1 MNRTAEGTAAIPGE
15 ERVVEAEEPKY
26 TADRSSLMIF
36 RGIHDGAAGFSRL
49 LERPEEMEWMLEQ
62 LELAVVVADRDGA
75 VRFASR
81 EARRLLGASLPE
93 AGLHEWPQILG
104 LFLPDALTPL
114 PADRVPLAR
123 ALKGEETACEVLY
136 RRSDGASRGTWIS
149 ITARP
154 ILTSEGEISGG
165 VALMRDCTEHRCV
178 LEQVAEALG
187 KRGEATPAPPDDCP
201 ACLPFYQRLLKYYDW
216 VFSAVEQ
223 TADSVVITDHRGVIQ
238 YVNPGFTHTT
248 GFSAEDALG
257 KTPRILKSGK
267 HDPEFYQN
275 LWAKILSGEPFTGLI
290 VNRKKSGE
298 IYTAQQSISPIHNDT
313 GRITHF
319 VSVLK
324 DVTDLLK
331 SKERELQ
338 MGLAREVQ
346 ERFYGVSVDLP
357 GFDIAGNTV
366 QAEEI
371 GGDYFDFLP
380 LEGGRLGIVTAD
392 VTGHGVSAAL
402 VMAEARAYLRAFCDQ
417 TEGPAEIM
425 TRLNLWLTKDLLPH
439 QFVTLCLVC
448 LDTST
453 HCMRYTNAGHV
464 PGILLDGNG
473 ALKATLR
480 SLDPPLGIFP
490 DRTFH
495 LSEPITLQHGDTLV
509 LITDGVMER
518 ADANNREFGVDST
531 ARYVAEHR
539 NEPARRI
546 LEGLEQA
553 VRSFGDDEPFL
564 DDVTTVVL
572 KVTG

>member
-1 MNRTAEGTAAIPGE
+1 
-15 ERVVEAEEPKY
+15 
-26 TADRSSLMIF
+26 MIF
-36 RGIHDGAAGFSRL
+36 RGIHDGASGLSGL
-49 LERPEEMEWMLEQ
+49 LERPEEMEWLLEQ

-81 EARRLLGASLPE
+81 EARKLLGASLPE

-123 ALKGEETACEVLY
+123 AIKGEETECEVLY
-136 RRSDGASRGTWIS
+136 SRSDGASRGTWIS
-149 ITARP
+149 MAARP
-154 ILTSEGEISGG
+154 ILNSEGGISGG
-165 VALMRDCTEHRCV
+165 LALMRDCTGHRCV
-178 LEQVAEALG
+178 LEQVAAALD
-187 KRGEATPAPPDDCP
+187 KRGETIPAPPDDCP

-248 GFSAEDALG
+248 GFSPEDALG

-267 HDPEFYQN
+267 HDQEFYRD
-275 LWAKILSGEPFTGLI
+275 LWVKILSGEPFTGLI
-290 VNRKKSGE
+290 VNKKKSGE
-298 IYTAQQSISPIHNDT
+298 IYTAQQSISPIHNES

-380 LEGGRLGIVTAD
+380 LAGGRLGIVAAD

-453 HCMRYTNAGHV
+453 HCMRYANAGHV
-464 PGILLDGNG
+464 PGIILDGNG
-473 ALKATLR
+473 ALNATLR

-490 DRTFH
+490 DRTFR

-509 LITDGVMER
+509 LITDGVTER
-518 ADANNREFGVDST
+518 VDRNEREFGVDGT
-531 ARYVAEHR
+531 VRFVAEHR

-546 LEGLEQA
+546 LEGLQQT
-553 VRSFGDDEPFL
+553 VQSFGDDEPFR

-572 KVTG
+572 KVEG